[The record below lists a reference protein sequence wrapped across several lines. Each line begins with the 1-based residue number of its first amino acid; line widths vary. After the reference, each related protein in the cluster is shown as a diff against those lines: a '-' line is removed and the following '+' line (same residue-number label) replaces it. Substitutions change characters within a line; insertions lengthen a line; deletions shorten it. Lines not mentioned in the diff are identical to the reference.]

1 MIHKQSLVGY
11 VMCGLYFGSL
21 RERFASL
28 KSLRMIKTESGC
40 FCYVSVIGY
49 ADIFADVLQM

>member
-1 MIHKQSLVGY
+1 
-11 VMCGLYFGSL
+11 MCGLYFGSL

-28 KSLRMIKTESGC
+28 KSLRMIKTESGG
-40 FCYVSVIGY
+40 FCYVSVIRY